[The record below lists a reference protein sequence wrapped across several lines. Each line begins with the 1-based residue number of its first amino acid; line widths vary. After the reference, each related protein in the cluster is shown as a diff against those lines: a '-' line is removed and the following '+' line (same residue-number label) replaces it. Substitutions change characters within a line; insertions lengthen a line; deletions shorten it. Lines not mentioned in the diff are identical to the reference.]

1 MLQTIIRLPDG
12 AFIGTGPGEKATIK
26 SYKHTACVNDSE
38 ELSIG
43 SVCANSVE
51 ITIFDIGGTV
61 NLTSG
66 DEIEVFRGTKDPEDR
81 VGIFVLENP
90 SRPTANT
97 MKLVGYDRI
106 IRLDKDLT
114 GWLNGLKNWPYKLSD
129 FAEMVCD
136 ACNLYFPVV
145 DWSTVPNHDYLVQK
159 FSYTGVTGRQL
170 MKWIGQICARFFYAN
185 KNGNIEFGW
194 YKPSGVTLLPSGERF
209 YFEGG
214 LTFEAYQTAPIETV
228 QLQLAD
234 SKSGALWPERDASL
248 NSYVITNNAI
258 LQAQIADDVLPYL
271 DVIANA
277 LKGYTYT
284 PCKVAI
290 PTSQDIP
297 AGSTVDIIDR
307 NGKKITAYVMTK
319 VTEGQKDT
327 IECTGSAR
335 RDSTTNLNNKR
346 PASQTD
352 AANAAKNAVQKAQEI
367 FGEKQG
373 LYYQDG
379 KWYINAE
386 VVQVLN
392 LVADMINAGTLYG
405 MLIKA
410 GKIQSEDGNI
420 VIDLTQGNE
429 PVFNGGISTNSL
441 TVRSDMANSDNI
453 FSVFSSKLAENLY
466 SVGMQMRMA
475 DGKEIFRVSEYTSG
489 NTTLLN
495 GMKFALFS
503 PAGSGEVIAST
514 DENRSSI
521 DVRGSGPDSPGVEI
535 FSNPYIS
542 GSNYSAGLVLMTN
555 RISPAGYFRL
565 MTDGTTALKTD
576 VINERTVSW
585 KANGDGTYTL
595 IGV

>member
-66 DEIEVFRGTKDPEDR
+66 DEIEVFRGTKNPEDR

-136 ACNLYFPVV
+136 ACDLYFPVV
-145 DWSTVPNHDYLVQK
+145 DWTTVANHDYLVQK

-185 KNGNIEFGW
+185 KNGNIAFGW

-214 LTFEAYQTAPIETV
+214 LTFEAYKTAPIETV

-234 SKSGALWPERDASL
+234 SESGALWPERDASL
-248 NSYVITNNAI
+248 NSYVIANNAI
-258 LQAQIADDVLPYL
+258 LQTQITDDALPYL
-271 DVIANA
+271 DEIANA

-284 PCKVAI
+284 PCKVAL
-290 PTSQDIP
+290 PACADIP

-307 NGKKITAYVMTK
+307 NGKQITAYVMTK

-352 AANAAKNAVQKAQEI
+352 AANAAQKAVERQTQEDI
-367 FGEKQG
+367 FNKLTNNGELQG

-386 VVQVLN
+386 FVKVFN
-392 LVADMINAGTLYG
+392 LVANSIIAGMLSSKDGNTFFNLDSAEFVATSDWGKVVISRGTIRTYDKNNVERISIERQSPMGVGAAPVYAAMIRDAQGWSVLGIASDESGGILFAHDGDQGTRLIGARPSWKTVDGTLHLVG
-405 MLIKA
+405 
-410 GKIQSEDGNI
+410 E
-420 VIDLTQGNE
+420 
-429 PVFNGGISTNSL
+429 
-441 TVRSDMANSDNI
+441 
-453 FSVFSSKLAENLY
+453 LY
-466 SVGMQMRMA
+466 
-475 DGKEIFRVSEYTSG
+475 
-489 NTTLLN
+489 
-495 GMKFALFS
+495 
-503 PAGSGEVIAST
+503 
-514 DENRSSI
+514 
-521 DVRGSGPDSPGVEI
+521 
-535 FSNPYIS
+535 
-542 GSNYSAGLVLMTN
+542 
-555 RISPAGYFRL
+555 
-565 MTDGTTALKTD
+565 
-576 VINERTVSW
+576 
-585 KANGDGTYTL
+585 
-595 IGV
+595 

>member
-12 AFIGTGPGEKATIK
+12 SFIGTGPGEKATIK
-26 SYKHTACVNDSE
+26 SYKHTGCVNDSE

-43 SVCANSVE
+43 SVCSNSVE

-61 NLTSG
+61 NLTAG
-66 DEIEVFRGTKDPEDR
+66 DEIEVFRGTKNPEDR

-136 ACNLYFPVV
+136 ACNLYFPDV
-145 DWSTVPNHDYLVQK
+145 DWSTVPNHDYLIQK

-194 YKPSGVTLLPSGERF
+194 YKPSGVTLRPSGNRF

-234 SKSGALWPERDASL
+234 SESGALWPERDASL

-277 LKGYTYT
+277 LRGDTYT

-290 PTSQDIP
+290 PTSTDIP
-297 AGSTVDIIDR
+297 IGSTVDIIDR

-392 LVADMINAGTLYG
+392 LVADAIFAGVL
-405 MLIKA
+405 
-410 GKIQSEDGNI
+410 SSVDGRTYF
-420 VIDLTQGNE
+420 DL
-429 PVFNGGISTNSL
+429 NGGVITSESEQGEATQIRNGEILVS
-441 TVRSDMANSDNI
+441 
-453 FSVFSSKLAENLY
+453 
-466 SVGMQMRMA
+466 A
-475 DGKEIFRVSEYTSG
+475 DGIFPRVWISG
-489 NTTLLN
+489 TKDGYGPGFFCRGDGISGLTLGGILSGEEMQLLARDLDNASRTLLARNVGWKTVN
-495 GMKFALFS
+495 GEK
-503 PAGSGEVIAST
+503 V
-514 DENRSSI
+514 
-521 DVRGSGPDSPGVEI
+521 
-535 FSNPYIS
+535 
-542 GSNYSAGLVLMTN
+542 LV
-555 RISPAGYFRL
+555 AY
-565 MTDGTTALKTD
+565 D
-576 VINERTVSW
+576 
-585 KANGDGTYTL
+585 
-595 IGV
+595 